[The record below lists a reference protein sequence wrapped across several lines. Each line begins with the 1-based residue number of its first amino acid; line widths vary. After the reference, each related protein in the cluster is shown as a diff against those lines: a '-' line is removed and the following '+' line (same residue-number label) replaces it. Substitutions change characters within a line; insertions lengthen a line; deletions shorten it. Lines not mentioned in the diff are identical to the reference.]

1 MGKRSAERRKLN
13 VLECLKSL
21 IVLSRIDNVRNELS
35 RRAGIER
42 EMATRLSEPN
52 ITLRWFGH
60 EKRMGEYRVARTV
73 LMAVVSGGRVPGRL
87 RFGWMM

>member
-21 IVLSRIDNVRNELS
+21 VLSRIDKVRNELS

-42 EMATRLSEPN
+42 EMATRSSGPN

-73 LMAVVSGGRVPGRL
+73 LMAEVSGGRVPGRL